1 MDLPLMNKDTHFF
14 ESKHQSN
21 NHSLEERI
29 DSLLQSIEMRL
40 SCIRLE
46 KLTALDG
53 DRCVVDLKISSE
65 KDNVHFPEFDKQR
78 ISILCDGFN
87 ESTFLH
93 ELMNALIKCSDR
105 FVEENFLFD
114 GFARFSQTVCPQ
126 KIADFSYQTRK
137 IEFKDPRFNGH
148 FREMSYDVDAS
159 KAPFYGSGKLGEQQ
173 RNTIEKAKVTG
184 GHFPTDRVSDRNDGV
199 ECRII
204 KTN

>member
-1 MDLPLMNKDTHFF
+1 
-14 ESKHQSN
+14 
-21 NHSLEERI
+21 
-29 DSLLQSIEMRL
+29 MRL

-46 KLTALDG
+46 RLTALDG
-53 DRCVVDLKISSE
+53 DRCVIDLKISSE

-78 ISILCDGFN
+78 ISILCDAFN

-105 FVEENFLFD
+105 YVEENFLFD

-159 KAPFYGSGKLGEQQ
+159 KAPFYGSGKLGEKQ
-173 RNTIEKAKVTG
+173 RHTIEKTKVTG
-184 GHFPTDRVSDRNDGV
+184 GHFPAENVDDRKKRDERRTIKTSL
-199 ECRII
+199 I